1 MFQIT
6 ISTTLGDS
14 VQKLEGGFW
23 GSSNVFFDFILAP
36 QECSFYIKKKKKE
49 LNCIVK
55 IWIPHCIHVFST

>member
-23 GSSNVFFDFILAP
+23 GSSNMFFDLDPGSTRVLIL
-36 QECSFYIKKKKKE
+36 Y
-49 LNCIVK
+49 
-55 IWIPHCIHVFST
+55 

>member
-36 QECSFYIKKKKKE
+36 QECSFYIKKKKK
-49 LNCIVK
+49 N
-55 IWIPHCIHVFST
+55 WTA